1 MIEALEKTFSHAF
14 NDKLDKVRGFPILTV
29 NDVINKSG
37 IMKDYPADEVATL
50 INAVSYLKDSVPL
63 NILGKIRGSMAS
75 E

>member
-1 MIEALEKTFSHAF
+1 MKPEEKLIWNIENNSE
-14 NDKLDKVRGFPILTV
+14 LTV
-29 NDVINKSG
+29 NDIINNSG
-37 IMKDYPADEVATL
+37 IMQDYPANEVVTL

>member
-1 MIEALEKTFSHAF
+1 MKSEEKLIWNIENNSE
-14 NDKLDKVRGFPILTV
+14 LTV
-29 NDVINKSG
+29 NDIINNSG
-37 IMKDYPADEVATL
+37 IMQDYPANEVVTL

>member
-1 MIEALEKTFSHAF
+1 MLEGVVMKSEEKLIWNIENNSE
-14 NDKLDKVRGFPILTV
+14 LTV
-29 NDVINKSG
+29 NDIINNSG
-37 IMKDYPADEVATL
+37 IMQDYPANEVVTL

>member
-1 MIEALEKTFSHAF
+1 MLEGVVMKSEEKLIWNIENNSE
-14 NDKLDKVRGFPILTV
+14 LTV
-29 NDVINKSG
+29 NDIINNSG
-37 IMKDYPADEVATL
+37 IMQNYPANEVVTL

>member
-1 MIEALEKTFSHAF
+1 MKSEEKLIWNIENNSE
-14 NDKLDKVRGFPILTV
+14 LTV
-29 NDVINKSG
+29 NDIINNSG
-37 IMKDYPADEVATL
+37 IIQDYPANEVVTL

>member
-1 MIEALEKTFSHAF
+1 MKSEEKLIWNIENNSE
-14 NDKLDKVRGFPILTV
+14 LTV
-29 NDVINKSG
+29 NDIINNSG
-37 IMKDYPADEVATL
+37 IMQNYPANEVVTL

>member
-1 MIEALEKTFSHAF
+1 MKSSEKLIWNIENNSE
-14 NDKLDKVRGFPILTV
+14 LTV

-63 NILGKIRGSMAS
+63 NILGMIRSAMAS

>member
-1 MIEALEKTFSHAF
+1 MLEGVVMKSEEKLIWNIENNSE
-14 NDKLDKVRGFPILTV
+14 LTV
-29 NDVINKSG
+29 NDIINNSG
-37 IMKDYPADEVATL
+37 IIQDYPANEVVTL

>member
-1 MIEALEKTFSHAF
+1 MQ
-14 NDKLDKVRGFPILTV
+14 
-29 NDVINKSG
+29 
-37 IMKDYPADEVATL
+37 DYPANEVVTL

>member
-1 MIEALEKTFSHAF
+1 MESSEKLIWNIENNSE
-14 NDKLDKVRGFPILTV
+14 LTV

-37 IMKDYPADEVATL
+37 IMKEYPADEVATL
-50 INAVSYLKDSVPL
+50 INAVSYLKDSIPL

>member
-1 MIEALEKTFSHAF
+1 MLKIGGIVMKSSEKLIWNIENNSE
-14 NDKLDKVRGFPILTV
+14 LTV

-50 INAVSYLKDSVPL
+50 INAVSYLKDSIPL